1 MQYLSYL
8 CGLLHIHTMKQ
19 IRKII
24 HVEFRTPI
32 GGKAH
37 YYFGSKAAIYQR
49 FGVEQIGIT
58 YKTLMNIGSIKEKP
72 YENVKC
78 IIREGDLITSAR
90 KNTEEE

>member
-1 MQYLSYL
+1 
-8 CGLLHIHTMKQ
+8 MKQ

-32 GGKAH
+32 DGKAH

-49 FGVEQIGIT
+49 FGVEHIGIS
-58 YKTLMNIGSIKEKP
+58 YKTLVNMGSIKEKP

-78 IIREGDLITSAR
+78 IIREGELITSAR
-90 KNTEEE
+90 KDTEDTV